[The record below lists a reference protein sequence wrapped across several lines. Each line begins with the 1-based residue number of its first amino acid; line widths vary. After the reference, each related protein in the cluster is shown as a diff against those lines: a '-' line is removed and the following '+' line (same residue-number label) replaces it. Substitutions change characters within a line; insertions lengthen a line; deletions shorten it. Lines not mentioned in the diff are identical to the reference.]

1 MVGLVVIRVLV
12 GLIVRLVNLVEDPVL
27 KIKEKDILLADQLKP
42 CVQKKELRIKDHQ
55 KGYLGNEE

>member
-12 GLIVRLVNLVEDPVL
+12 GLIVKLVNLVVDLVL
-27 KIKEKDILLADQLKP
+27 RINEKDILLVDQLKP
-42 CVQKKELRIKDHQ
+42 CVQKRELRIKDHQ